1 MIIRINFYKNLNA
14 KQNSPYIPLSLIIST
29 LFVSI
34 EKSIPQGI
42 HIPMDKNK
50 TFDKKSIDDIK
61 LQKMIFIYNA
71 LSDGWTVKPC
81 GDDEYDFIKST
92 KKIKRKM
99 KSLKDFI
106 NQNLTLE
113 K

>member
-1 MIIRINFYKNLNA
+1 MIIRIIFYNNLNA
-14 KQNSPYIPLSLIIST
+14 KQVFPYISLFYQPYS
-29 LFVSI
+29 FQS
-34 EKSIPQGI
+34 KNQYPQGI
-42 HIPMDKNK
+42 HMPLDKNK
-50 TFDKKSIDDIK
+50 PFDKKSIDDVK

-81 GDDEYDFIKST
+81 GNDEFDFIKST

-106 NQNLTLE
+106 NHNLTLE

>member
-1 MIIRINFYKNLNA
+1 M
-14 KQNSPYIPLSLIIST
+14 QT
-29 LFVSI
+29 
-34 EKSIPQGI
+34 EK
-42 HIPMDKNK
+42 K
-50 TFDKKSIDDIK
+50 TFDKKSIDDVK

-71 LSDGWTVKPC
+71 LSNGWTVKPC

-92 KKIKRKM
+92 KKINRKM

-106 NQNLTLE
+106 NKNLSLD